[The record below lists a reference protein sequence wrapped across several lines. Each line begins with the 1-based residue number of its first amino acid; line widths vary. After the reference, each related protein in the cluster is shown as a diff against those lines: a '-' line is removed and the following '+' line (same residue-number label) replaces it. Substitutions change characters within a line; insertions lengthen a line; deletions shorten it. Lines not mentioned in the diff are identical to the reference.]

1 MTMILKAILSNKA
14 HPEYGQATIPF
25 PIPDSEYDL
34 TISLLKGLDIG
45 SSTAQDCW
53 VDELKFISSYPILN
67 QLVTQSVNLDELDY
81 LAKRLESFCP
91 GETTQFQAMA
101 SRLCLSDIKDF
112 INLTFSCQQATVI
125 TDFSDL
131 ERIGRDHYMN
141 LNGGCASTEEPENL
155 NGEEMAYL
163 LINDGAGV
171 VTPYGVVYDN
181 GMELEQVYE
190 GRHFPEYHYEPCVAS
205 VVLSRPGQ
213 DGRETLYLPCP
224 DIKITRALQ
233 RLNAKDASQCTAVLD
248 TDNICD
254 AVRKVFEEE
263 FKLNEHLDAL
273 NRLSRC
279 YQGFKDD
286 ELEKFHTVFDHA
298 WPQTPEEAA
307 YLAEG
312 LRDFTVIN
320 GISTAGEYGQIIADR
335 MEVSPELA
343 EFLDLQRLGQRQIDE
358 EGGEFGDRG
367 YVAYRGTQP
376 EIKEILGRHIPPT
389 QEQQMGGMS

>member
-1 MTMILKAILSNKA
+1 MNCKAILSNKTR
-14 HPEYGQATIPF
+14 PEFGQVTVPL
-25 PIPDSEYDL
+25 PIPDSEYDHA
-34 TISLLKGLDIG
+34 IGLLEELGIG
-45 SSTAQDCW
+45 SPTAQDCR
-53 VDELKFISSYPILN
+53 VDGLDSPYPVLN
-67 QLVTQSVNLDELDY
+67 RLVTQSANVDELDY
-81 LAKRLESFCP
+81 LARRLDSFSE
-91 GETTQFQAMA
+91 GEAEKFQAMA
-101 SRLCLSDIKDF
+101 SRLRLSDIKDF

-125 TDFSDL
+125 SDFSDL
-131 ERIGRDHYMN
+131 ERAGKDHA
-141 LNGGCASTEEPENL
+141 LTINGGMMPTSEFNRVDGQAAAL
-155 NGEEMAYL
+155 D
-163 LINDGAGV
+163 LIQSGAGI

-181 GMELEQVYE
+181 GMKLEQVYD
-190 GRHFPEYHYEPCVAS
+190 GGHFPEYFYEDCVAS
-205 VVLSRPGQ
+205 VALSRPGQ

-273 NRLSRC
+273 NHLARC
-279 YQGFKDD
+279 YQGFKGDD
-286 ELEKFHTVFDHA
+286 LEKFHTVFDHA
-298 WPQTPEEAA
+298 WPQTPEEAT

-312 LRDFTVIN
+312 LRDFNVIN
-320 GISTAGEYGQIIADR
+320 GISTAEEYGQIIADR
-335 MEVSPELA
+335 MEVSPELS

-367 YVAYRGTQP
+367 YVAYKGTRP

-389 QEQQMGGMS
+389 QEPKMC

>member
-1 MTMILKAILSNKA
+1 MNCKAILSNRA
-14 HPEYGQATIPF
+14 HPEYGQATVPL
-25 PIPDSEYDL
+25 PIPDSEYDHA
-34 TISLLKGLDIG
+34 IGLLEDLGIG
-45 SSTAQDCW
+45 SPTAQDCR
-53 VDELKFISSYPILN
+53 VDGLDSPYPVLN
-67 QLVTQSVNLDELDY
+67 RLVTQNANVDELDY
-81 LAKRLESFCP
+81 LARRLDSFSE
-91 GETTQFQAMA
+91 GEAEKFQAMA
-101 SRLCLSDIKDF
+101 SRLRLSDIKDF

-125 TDFSDL
+125 SDFSDL
-131 ERIGRDHYMN
+131 ERVGKDHA
-141 LNGGCASTEEPENL
+141 LAINGGMMPTSEFNRVDGQAAAL
-155 NGEEMAYL
+155 D
-163 LINDGAGV
+163 LIQSGAGI

-181 GMELEQVYE
+181 GMKLEQVYD
-190 GRHFPEYHYEPCVAS
+190 GRHFPEYHHEPCVAS
-205 VVLSRPGQ
+205 VALSRPGQ

-224 DIKITRALQ
+224 DIKIARALQ
-233 RLNAKDASQCTAVLD
+233 RLDVKDVSQCTAVLD

-320 GISTAGEYGQIIADR
+320 GIGTAEEYGQIIADR
-335 MEVSPELA
+335 MEVSPELS

-367 YVAYRGTQP
+367 YVAYKGTQP
-376 EIKEILGRHIPPT
+376 EIKKILGRHIPPT
-389 QEQQMGGMS
+389 QEPQIGGMA

>member
-1 MTMILKAILSNKA
+1 MNCKAILSNKA
-14 HPEYGQATIPF
+14 RPESGQATVPF
-25 PIPDSEYDL
+25 PIPDSEYDH
-34 TISLLKGLDIG
+34 TIGLLEDMGIG
-45 SSTAQDCW
+45 SPTAQDCR
-53 VDELKFISSYPILN
+53 VDGLDSPYPVLN
-67 QLVTQSVNLDELDY
+67 RLAAQSANVDELDY
-81 LAKRLESFCP
+81 LARRLDSFAE
-91 GETTQFQAMA
+91 GEAEKFQAMA
-101 SRLCLSDIKDF
+101 SRLRLSDIKDF

-125 TDFSDL
+125 SDFSDL
-131 ERIGRDHYMN
+131 ERAGKNHALTI
-141 LNGGCASTEEPENL
+141 NGGMMPTSEFNRVDGQAAAL
-155 NGEEMAYL
+155 D
-163 LINDGAGV
+163 LIQSGAGI

-181 GMELEQVYE
+181 GMRLEQVYD
-190 GRHFPEYHYEPCVAS
+190 GRHFPEYFYEDCVAS
-205 VVLSRPGQ
+205 VALSRPGQ

-224 DIKITRALQ
+224 DIKITRVLQ
-233 RLNAKDASQCTAVLD
+233 RLDVKDASQCTAVME

-254 AVRKVFEEE
+254 AVRNVFEEE
-263 FKLNEHLDAL
+263 FKLNEHLDAH
-273 NRLSRC
+273 NRLARC

-286 ELEKFHTVFDHA
+286 ELDNFHTVFDHA

-320 GISTAGEYGQIIADR
+320 GISTAEEYGQIIADR

-367 YVAYRGTQP
+367 YVAYKGTQP

-389 QEQQMGGMS
+389 QEPQIGGMA

>member
-1 MTMILKAILSNKA
+1 MNCKAILSNKA
-14 HPEYGQATIPF
+14 HPEYGQATVPF
-25 PIPDSEYDL
+25 PIPDSEYDH
-34 TISLLKGLDIG
+34 TIGLLEDMGIG
-45 SSTAQDCW
+45 SPTAQDCQ
-53 VDELKFISSYPILN
+53 VDKLDSPYPVLN
-67 QLVTQSVNLDELDY
+67 RLAAQNANVDELDY
-81 LAKRLESFCP
+81 LAGRLDSFSE
-91 GETTQFQAMA
+91 GEAEKFQAMA

-112 INLTFSCQQATVI
+112 INLTFCCQQATVI
-125 TDFSDL
+125 SDFSDL
-131 ERIGRDHYMN
+131 ERAGKNHALTI
-141 LNGGCASTEEPENL
+141 NGGMMPTSEFNRV
-155 NGEEMAYL
+155 NGQAVAL
-163 LINDGAGV
+163 DLIQSGAGI

-181 GMELEQVYE
+181 GMRLEQVYD

-205 VVLSRPGQ
+205 VALSPPGQ
-213 DGRETLYLPCP
+213 DGRETLCLPCP
-224 DIKITRALQ
+224 DIKIARALQ
-233 RLNAKDASQCTAVLD
+233 RLDVKDSSQCTAVLD
-248 TDNICD
+248 TGDICD

-273 NRLSRC
+273 NRLARC

-307 YLAEG
+307 YLAEN

-320 GISTAGEYGQIIADR
+320 GISTAGEYGQIIAER

-343 EFLDLQRLGQRQIDE
+343 EFLDLRRLGQRQIDE

-367 YVAYRGTQP
+367 YVAYKGTQP

-389 QEQQMGGMS
+389 QEEIGPVMC